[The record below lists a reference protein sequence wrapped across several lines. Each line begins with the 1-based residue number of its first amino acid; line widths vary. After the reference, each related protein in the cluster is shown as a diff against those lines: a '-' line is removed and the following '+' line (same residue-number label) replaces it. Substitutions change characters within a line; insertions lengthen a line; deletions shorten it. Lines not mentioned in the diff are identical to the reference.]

1 LYFSSSTY
9 QHKKNSGCFYKSTE
23 SYSRVHKITYEFGG
37 PSEKKCQFSLIF
49 YCKISIVCQKEKYN
63 KGVDWLKDLLYH
75 TQFTAERLKIITQ
88 KMANSIAT
96 LKRSGMKVV
105 RTVFLDLVYPKGQ

>member
-1 LYFSSSTY
+1 M
-9 QHKKNSGCFYKSTE
+9 
-23 SYSRVHKITYEFGG
+23 
-37 PSEKKCQFSLIF
+37 
-49 YCKISIVCQKEKYN
+49 
-63 KGVDWLKDLLYH
+63 DWLKDLLYH
-75 TQFTAERLKIITQ
+75 TQFTAERLKIIAQ